1 MRYIAIML
9 VLFGCL
15 FTVANDDQA
24 LVYYASFDEGQSNCI
39 YDGLVALGSEGQQV
53 VKVKAMNVVFS
64 QEQIGRVDLVVK
76 AGDQVQEFFSVAS
89 GKQEL
94 NFDLAKAAK
103 LEVSSQAYAFSGIEN
118 AMVSVVFDVEFAA
131 SAADVRAP
139 KKPYG
144 NLQLQVHKVKNG
156 KNISFVGAMNINRA
170 GSFNAATYTAKT
182 AGNVSIKVAAI
193 NKNGGGKEIAL
204 FNKKTKK
211 GETYFLNHKPIRS
224 NGIFVVST
232 VVRNVNGAAKF
243 NAGAVT
249 YAVIKKATAPGQK
262 PNNAP
267 KKPYGN
273 LRLRVSPY
281 NQGKGASFVG
291 LSEILH
297 RGNFNSA
304 TFTAQT
310 TGKVVIKVA
319 AINANGNTK
328 EISLFNKSVKKG
340 ETYLVNHK
348 PIRST
353 GMFVVTTTVTGPK
366 SAKGFN
372 AGGLSYAVT
381 KK

>member
-9 VLFGCL
+9 VLFSCL
-15 FTVANDDQA
+15 FTTANEA

-39 YDGLVALGSEGQQV
+39 YDGLVAVDHENQHV
-53 VKVKAMNVVFS
+53 VKVKSMNVYFS
-64 QEQIGRVDLVVK
+64 QEKIGRVDLVVK
-76 AGDQVQEFFSVAS
+76 AGDQVQEFFSVEN
-89 GKQEL
+89 GKHSL
-94 NFDLAKAAK
+94 NINLAKATK
-103 LEVSSQAYAFSGIEN
+103 LEVSSQGYAFSGAES
-118 AMVSVVFDVEFAA
+118 AMVSVVFDVEFAE
-131 SAADVRAP
+131 STVDVLAP

-156 KNISFVGAMNINRA
+156 KSVSFVGAMNINRA

-182 AGNVSIKVAAI
+182 AGNVNIKVAAI
-193 NKNGGGKEIAL
+193 NKNGGGKEIVL

-211 GETYFLNHKPIRS
+211 GETHFLNHKPLNS
-224 NGIFVVST
+224 NGIFVVTT
-232 VVRNVNGAAKF
+232 VVRNANGAAKF
-243 NAGAVT
+243 NAGAVS

-267 KKPYGN
+267 KKPYGT
-273 LRLRVSPY
+273 LPLRVSPY
-281 NQGKGASFVG
+281 KQGKAVSFLG
-291 LSEILH
+291 LTEIMH
-297 RGNFNSA
+297 RGNFNAA

-310 TGKVVIKVA
+310 NGKVMVKVA
-319 AINANGNTK
+319 AVNANGNTK
-328 EISLFNKSVKKG
+328 EIVVFNKSVKKG

-353 GMFVVTTTVTGPK
+353 GMFVVTTTVNGPK

-381 KK
+381 KQ